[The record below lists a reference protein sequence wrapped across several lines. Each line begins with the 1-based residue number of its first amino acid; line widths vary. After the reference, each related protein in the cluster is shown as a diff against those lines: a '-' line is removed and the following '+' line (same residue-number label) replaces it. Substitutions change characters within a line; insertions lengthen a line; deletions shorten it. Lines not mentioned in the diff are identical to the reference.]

1 MSEDRDQDQCM
12 KLAEPL
18 LLDFHEIWHHAFATY
33 HRMPPEFTAEHD
45 DTTVAN
51 CIRSHAWTEIV
62 RRFDGRPGCK
72 LMRLRRL
79 NLLLHKDETVWR
91 FKLVDG
97 AGRHSNYQTP
107 QQQDFDDQKDL
118 PGIPPAAARLTS
130 GYQPDD
136 AAQAIE
142 RIIVACPL
150 GPSIRWA
157 AQVNVI
163 DSAVSWIDI
172 TPVRL
177 PGTER
182 FDYRGRRSR
191 RR

>member
-1 MSEDRDQDQCM
+1 MSDDHDQEHCM

-18 LLDFHEIWHHAFATY
+18 LSDLHAVWHHAFEMY
-33 HRMPPEFTAEHD
+33 QRMPAEFTAEHD

-51 CIRSHAWTEIV
+51 CIRSHAWTEV
-62 RRFDGRPGCK
+62 LRRFDGRSGFV
-72 LMRLRRL
+72 LMRLRGL

-97 AGRHSNYQTP
+97 AGRHSNYQT
-107 QQQDFDDQKDL
+107 QQQRDFDDQLEL
-118 PGIPPAAARLTS
+118 PGIPPAAVRLTS
-130 GYQPDD
+130 GYQPDE

-142 RIIVACPL
+142 RIVVARPL
-150 GPSIRWA
+150 GPSIRWV

-163 DSAVSWIDI
+163 DGTSTWTDI

-177 PGTER
+177 PGTSR
-182 FDYRGRRSR
+182 VDYRGRGKRPR
-191 RR
+191 